1 MSLANIS
8 IVGNLVRMPE
18 QMHFESGKI
27 KTTLTVAVNGFG
39 KPNRGGDAADFYR
52 VEAWGKL
59 AELAGKYL
67 EKGNQV
73 AVSGRLLF
81 DRFTDQQGRNRVV
94 PVVEA
99 NQLSLPPKPKA
110 NKSIDE
116 HAEAETVGNIAVA
129 AMNGH
134 LVLESDSHEA
144 AMCTDGTCSSEDFKA
159 VTTEEK
165 IKAKGKR
172 QPVLSV

>member
-1 MSLANIS
+1 MSLANVS
-8 IVGNLVRMPE
+8 IVGNLVRTPE

-39 KPNRGGDAADFYR
+39 KPSRGGDSADFYR

-81 DRFTDQQGRNRVV
+81 DRFTDQQGKNRVV

-99 NQLSLPPKPKA
+99 NQLSLPPRPK
-110 NKSIDE
+110 NDNTEKDL
-116 HAEAETVGNIAVA
+116 AEI
-129 AMNGH
+129 
-134 LVLESDSHEA
+134 
-144 AMCTDGTCSSEDFKA
+144 
-159 VTTEEK
+159 TT
-165 IKAKGKR
+165 ATM
-172 QPVLSV
+172 S

>member
-1 MSLANIS
+1 MSLANVS
-8 IVGNLVRMPE
+8 IVGNLVRTPE

-39 KPNRGGDAADFYR
+39 KPSRGGDSADFYR

-73 AVSGRLLF
+73 GVSGRLLF
-81 DRFTDQQGRNRVV
+81 DRFTDQQGRNRMV

-99 NQLSLPPKPKA
+99 NQLSLPPKPKT
-110 NKSIDE
+110 SPE
-116 HAEAETVGNIAVA
+116 HTESDSSENIAVST
-129 AMNGH
+129 MSGH
-134 LVLESDSHEA
+134 LIVDLDNSDLPA
-144 AMCTDGTCSSEDFKA
+144 ATDEDSKVVAIPDKSKVKNKREVA
-159 VTTEEK
+159 VS
-165 IKAKGKR
+165 A
-172 QPVLSV
+172 

>member
-8 IVGNLVRMPE
+8 IVGNLVRTPE

-39 KPNRGGDAADFYR
+39 KPSRGGDSADFYR

-73 AVSGRLLF
+73 GVSGRLIF
-81 DRFTDQQGRNRVV
+81 DRFTDQQGKNRVV

-99 NQLSLPPKPKA
+99 NQLSLPPKPRLV
-110 NKSIDE
+110 N
-116 HAEAETVGNIAVA
+116 ETDNPHSEGVENIAVA
-129 AMNGH
+129 AMSGH
-134 LVLESDSHEA
+134 LVLETDA
-144 AMCTDGTCSSEDFKA
+144 AEEIVDPKVVAMEDKA
-159 VTTEEK
+159 RSKTRKQV
-165 IKAKGKR
+165 AA
-172 QPVLSV
+172 SV

>member
-8 IVGNLVRMPE
+8 IVGNLVRTPE

-39 KPNRGGDAADFYR
+39 KPSRGGDSADFYR
-52 VEAWGKL
+52 VEAWGRL

-73 AVSGRLLF
+73 GVSGRLIF
-81 DRFTDQQGRNRVV
+81 DRFTDQQGKNRMV

-99 NQLSLPPKPKA
+99 NQLSLPPKPKFINEASNEHNEDGA
-110 NKSIDE
+110 NL
-116 HAEAETVGNIAVA
+116 A
-129 AMNGH
+129 AATMSGH
-134 LVLESDSHEA
+134 LVLDMDNNDVPA
-144 AMCTDGTCSSEDFKA
+144 ATETNTNEDIKVVA
-159 VTTEEK
+159 IPDTA
-165 IKAKGKR
+165 KAKSKR
-172 QPVLSV
+172 QAVLSA